1 MLGVKEICD
10 YRTTVG
16 YTLSAGCV
24 FGGFVGYLSCAQQI
38 FQTTYGLGSMFPLY
52 FGLAALAI
60 GSETI
65 CNSKLVMQLGMRYL
79 SWRALISLTLLSGIF
94 LIPSIMNNGVPPL
107 WFFMAWLLGTFFCI
121 GMFFGNFNTLAME
134 PLGHMA
140 GLGAVLTGSVSTLIS
155 LPLGWLIGHL
165 YDSSVLPLVGGFALM
180 GSMSLMLMRW
190 TEKGQGINE

>member
-1 MLGVKEICD
+1 
-10 YRTTVG
+10 
-16 YTLSAGCV
+16 
-24 FGGFVGYLSCAQQI
+24 
-38 FQTTYGLGSMFPLY
+38 
-52 FGLAALAI
+52 
-60 GSETI
+60 
-65 CNSKLVMQLGMRYL
+65 
-79 SWRALISLTLLSGIF
+79 
-94 LIPSIMNNGVPPL
+94 
-107 WFFMAWLLGTFFCI
+107 MAWLLGTFFCI